1 MAHPKNNTG
10 ENPNQPLAESSAA
23 TEFAAGCLHE
33 GFTQYQREVIAGLL
47 AAERKHA
54 SRWWTFL
61 SEMRLHGQLPEWA
74 KAQDAGRHADYDR
87 WEADCQAT
95 NLDLLGFKGNLHAY
109 GAGLSFV
116 ALSDLGGEA

>member
-1 MAHPKNNTG
+1 MSHPENSTG
-10 ENPNQPLAESSAA
+10 ENPNQPPAESSAA
-23 TEFAAGCLHE
+23 TRLATGNIPEV
-33 GFTQYQREVIAGLL
+33 FTQYQREVIAGLL
-47 AAERKHA
+47 ASERKHA

-61 SEMRLHGQLPEWA
+61 SEMRLHGQLPEWV
-74 KAQDAGRHADYDR
+74 KAQDVGRHADYDR

-116 ALSDLGGEA
+116 AVSDLGGEA

>member
-1 MAHPKNNTG
+1 MAHPENSTG

-23 TEFAAGCLHE
+23 TQCIHG
-33 GFTQYQREVIAGLL
+33 GFTQSQREVIAGLL

-95 NLDLLGFKGNLHAY
+95 NLDLLGFTGNIHTY
-109 GAGLSFV
+109 GAGVAFVVLSE
-116 ALSDLGGEA
+116 LGGEA